1 MNNNYYNPQGNQY
14 YQQQNAQYFM
24 MKQQIA
30 YAKKEQRKELVK
42 VGFVLGSAII
52 VYLLL
57 QSVWGSMISAL
68 GLYDAYQNSVM
79 FKYAFNI
86 IGVDLLSLL
95 PAFGIAALILK
106 RNFTGELVPTKK
118 VGKLKATAWVFFGMG
133 CTIVANYLVS
143 VMMAFVKNVLGYE
156 LTQNNYG
163 NSDDI
168 LTYIVMF
175 VATAIAPA
183 IFEEFSFRCCTLGVL
198 KKYGKGFAVFMVS
211 IIFGLIHGN
220 VIQFVFA
227 FLVGLILAYITVQTD
242 NVIIAMFIHGLN
254 NARSAVSDIITTA
267 ANEKLANTVSTI
279 IMIIFVVLAIIALI
293 YLLYTKSFA
302 MEKKMKSLYDNNF
315 GTKIACMI
323 PGMIVPF
330 AILIA
335 LTKQYV
341 TKI

>member
-14 YQQQNAQYFM
+14 YQQQNAQYLM

-57 QSVWGSMISAL
+57 QAVWGSMISAL

-156 LTQNNYG
+156 LTQNSYG

-198 KKYGKGFAVFMVS
+198 KKYGKGFARVYGKHYFRLNSRQCNTVCIRLS
-211 IIFGLIHGN
+211 CRSYFGLHHGTN
-220 VIQFVFA
+220 GQCN
-227 FLVGLILAYITVQTD
+227 L
-242 NVIIAMFIHGLN
+242 AMFIHGLN

-267 ANEKLANTVSTI
+267 ANEKLANIVSTI

-302 MEKKMKSLYDNNF
+302 
-315 GTKIACMI
+315 TKR
-323 PGMIVPF
+323 
-330 AILIA
+330 
-335 LTKQYV
+335 K
-341 TKI
+341 